1 MQCYAHG
8 GSKAAVV
15 QTQDLLR
22 ATQLQLINHLWS
34 QEVKILCFFAQ
45 NVCSVAQMSENIIAH
60 THGISQQAKIK
71 NAGFL
76 DSFCVLPNSVNKN
89 LIPPPPKTLQM
100 NTQKGF
106 DNL

>member
-1 MQCYAHG
+1 MQCYARG

-76 DSFCVLPNSVNKN
+76 DSFCVLPNSVNKKSN
-89 LIPPPPKTLQM
+89 SPSAQDITDEH
-100 NTQKGF
+100 TEGF
-106 DNL
+106 